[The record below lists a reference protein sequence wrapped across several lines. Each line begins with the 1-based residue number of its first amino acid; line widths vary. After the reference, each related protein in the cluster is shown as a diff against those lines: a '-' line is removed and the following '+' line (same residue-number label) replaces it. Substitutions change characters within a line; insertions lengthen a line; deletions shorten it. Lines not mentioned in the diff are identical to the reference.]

1 VPESNEISLFM
12 HAEPAIRSANLSLS
26 QWFEH
31 FISAIP
37 IPEFAQS
44 LLTTS
49 AQKTPQMMGIRY
61 SPWSLLL

>member
-12 HAEPAIRSANLSLS
+12 HAEPAVKSANPSQS

-49 AQKTPQMMGIRY
+49 AEEIPQMMGIHHD
-61 SPWSLLL
+61 PC